1 MAKNLKKFVNPR
13 FIKTVDLTLLRRLFE
28 RHGSQLQ
35 GLDLGLLDRD
45 PDLARQGLLEFF
57 AGSEQNTPR
66 GLVADLHRV
75 AEVGTRAGMDMLL
88 ERARAMNVVLIPAQ
102 DIAAVEHRIDPKHL
116 ALRAFLD
123 HPAVFN
129 AASDLVALMRLT
141 SLAEFDGLDE
151 GVEARLDDQTRKA
164 FEQAAARLF
173 EADLHGKYCRVG
185 WYPDDDE
192 VNVVVTHGTPITTV
206 PVVEGGEERIISF
219 STAEQAVLSYS
230 ASAGRLKVGGV
241 SKARC
246 ADFAEMFAA
255 IMLERPKFFAAP
267 DAQELYTLKPIE
279 AAGFGFT
286 FDHAFDPTIR
296 RIQIVE
302 AQADR
307 ITTDPRS
314 GEERRSWSLTMRDS
328 TNALFRLCSEARRI
342 VFSQDGYRL
351 NHIVFRVQIEPE
363 GERPARLTVKLKPP
377 GSAMFKRERFE
388 GQIMTLLR
396 RNGLCREREH
406 RDLAAAAQ

>member
-1 MAKNLKKFVNPR
+1 VAKNLKKFVNPR
-13 FIKTVDLTLLRRLFE
+13 FLKTIDLSLLQRLFD
-28 RHGSQLQ
+28 RHSGQLR
-35 GLDLGLLDRD
+35 GLDLGLLNRD
-45 PDLARQGLLEFF
+45 PDQARQALLDFF
-57 AGSEQNTPR
+57 AGPEQNYPR
-66 GLVADLHRV
+66 GLVADLHRI

-88 ERARAMNVVLIPAQ
+88 ERARAINVGLVPAQ
-102 DIAAVEHRIDPKHL
+102 DAAAVEHRIDPKHL

-141 SLAEFDGLDE
+141 SLAEFAGLDE
-151 GVEARLDDQTRKA
+151 GVEPRLDEQTRKA

-185 WYPDDDE
+185 WYEDDDE
-192 VNVVVTHGTPITTV
+192 IRVVVTHGTPITTV

-230 ASAGRLKVGGV
+230 AAAGRLKVGGV

-246 ADFAEMFAA
+246 ADFAEMLAA

-267 DAQELYTLKPIE
+267 DAQELYTLKPVE

-286 FDHAFDPTIR
+286 FDHAFDPAIR
-296 RIQIVE
+296 RVQIVE

-307 ITTDPRS
+307 ITIDPRS
-314 GEERRSWSLTMRDS
+314 GEERRSWSLTMRDNS
-328 TNALFRLCSEARRI
+328 NALFRLGSEARRI

-406 RDLAAAAQ
+406 RDLAVAAQ

>member
-13 FIKTVDLTLLRRLFE
+13 FLKTVDLTLLRRLFD
-28 RHGSQLQ
+28 RHSGQLR

-45 PDLARQGLLEFF
+45 PDRARQALLDFF
-57 AGSEQNTPR
+57 AGPEQNYPR
-66 GLVADLHRV
+66 GLVADLHRI
-75 AEVGTRAGMDMLL
+75 AEIGTRASMDILL
-88 ERARAMNVVLIPAQ
+88 ERARATNVVLVPAQ
-102 DIAAVEHRIDPKHL
+102 DAAAVEHRIDPKHL

-141 SLAEFDGLDE
+141 SLAEFAGLDE
-151 GVEARLDDQTRKA
+151 GVEPRLDEQTRKA
-164 FEQAAARLF
+164 FEQAAARLY

-185 WYPDDDE
+185 WYEDDDE
-192 VNVVVTHGTPITTV
+192 IRVVVTHGTPITTV

-241 SKARC
+241 GKARC

-267 DAQELYTLKPIE
+267 DAQELYTLKPVE

-296 RIQIVE
+296 RVQIVE

-307 ITTDPRS
+307 ITIDPRL
-314 GEERRSWSLTMRDS
+314 GKERRSWSLTMRDNS
-328 TNALFRLCSEARRI
+328 NALFRLGSEARRI
-342 VFSQDGYRL
+342 IFSQDGYCL
-351 NHIVFRVQIEPE
+351 NHIVFRVQIEPK

-388 GQIMTLLR
+388 GQIMTLLQ